1 MSEWWIKLN
10 VRLKDHWLWDSKPF
24 SKGQAWVDLL
34 MLAETYTHKNMWRG
48 NLTEFKKGDVCLSIT
63 KLSER
68 WGWDRR
74 TVKKFLCVL
83 EDDGMVSLNV
93 SKGRTTITLINYGKF
108 QGRSTSESTTEST
121 SDSTSKSTS
130 DSTSECTHY
139 KSNKSNK
146 NKRVKEKEKPLRGKY
161 FEDPNEFL
169 NDTKYLDDYLECESF
184 AHEDVER
191 AVLIRRMELG
201 LDDPNDENVK
211 KRRKELGLD
220 E

>member
-1 MSEWWIKLN
+1 MSWWIKLN
-10 VRLKDHWLWDSKPF
+10 TQITEHWLWDSKPF

-34 MLAETYTHKNMWRG
+34 LMAETYTHSNLWRG
-48 NLTEFKKGDVCLSIT
+48 NLTEFKKGDVCRSFAFLAD
-63 KLSER
+63 R
-68 WGWDRR
+68 WGWNRKA
-74 TVKKFLCVL
+74 VKRFLSVL
-83 EDDGMVSLNV
+83 EDDQMVTLNV
-93 SKGRTTITLINYGKF
+93 TKRRTTITIVNYGKF
-108 QGRSTSESTTEST
+108 QNKGT
-121 SDSTSKSTS
+121 SDGTSDGTSKVTS
-130 DSTSECTHY
+130 DGTSKGTSDGTHY
-139 KSNKSNK
+139 KSIKSNK